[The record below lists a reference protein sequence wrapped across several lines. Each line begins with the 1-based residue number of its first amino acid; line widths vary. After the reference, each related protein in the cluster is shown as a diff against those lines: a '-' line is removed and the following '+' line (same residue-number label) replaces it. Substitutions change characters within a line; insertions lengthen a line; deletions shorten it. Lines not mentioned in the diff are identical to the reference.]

1 MKKGF
6 SLIELLVVIAIIGII
21 TSMMVPVISGG
32 HAISKTTMCKNMQRQ
47 LVVAG
52 ASYRNEHNAFP
63 PAVVSMFEHWDDET
77 VLWQYVGEPKE
88 KMCCPEHFSEQ
99 FSTTGFNYNT
109 SFIGDEYIVGSGAV
123 VKGVAPSSCSHPAQ
137 CAMFGDGFDNKFMRS
152 TLSNLSIRCGG
163 RQAYR
168 HNHFTVVGWL
178 DGHVTAQDKKFNNN
192 CDDIADVGFLS
203 EDDSSYDPRI
213 INLAQ

>member
-6 SLIELLVVIAIIGII
+6 SLIEILAVIAIVGIL
-21 TSMMVPVISGG
+21 TSVLVPAISGAYA
-32 HAISKTTMCKNMQRQ
+32 HSKTAVCKNMQRQ

-52 ASYRNEHNAFP
+52 AAYQNDHNAFP
-63 PAVVSMFEHWDDET
+63 PSVVSMFEHWDSET
-77 VLWQYVGEPKE
+77 VLWQYVGNTKE
-88 KMCCPEHFSEQ
+88 TMVCPEHYDNQ

-109 SFIGDEYIVGSGAV
+109 SFLGDEYIIGSGALL
-123 VKGVAPSSCSHPAQ
+123 KGVVPSSCSHPAQ

-152 TLSNLSIRCGG
+152 TLSNLSTRCGG
-163 RQAYR
+163 RQAFR

-192 CDDIADVGFLS
+192 CDDVPDVGFLS
-203 EDDSSYDPRI
+203 NDDSAYDPRTLTL
-213 INLAQ
+213 N